1 MRNLTALLSLVL
13 LAALAL
19 PAQAAE
25 VALLDWRRAL
35 MQTDAAEQSM
45 SDLQGRIGSQQQQ
58 AEALGQELQQMQ
70 QRLQQEGDQMAEGK
84 RQSAMQEF
92 QQKGAEFEQLRQEV
106 MQAQQQAEQE
116 FLQQAEPMLEQAMD
130 QVIERHG
137 VEVLVAPQGVLH
149 SDADLQD
156 LTEEVTQILNSLL

>member
-1 MRNLTALLSLVL
+1 MRNLTASLSLVL

-19 PAQAAE
+19 PTQAAE

-45 SDLQGRIGSQQQQ
+45 NDLEGRVGSQQQQ
-58 AEALGQELQQMQ
+58 AESLGQELQQMQ
-70 QRLQQEGDQMAEGK
+70 QRLQQEGQQMAEGE

-92 QQKGAEFEQLRQEV
+92 QEKGTEFEQLRQQV
-106 MQAQQQAEQE
+106 VQAQQQAEQE
-116 FLQQAEPMLEQAMD
+116 FLQQAEPMLEQAVD
-130 QVIERHG
+130 QVIARHG
-137 VEVLVAPQGVLH
+137 VEVLVDPQGVLH

-156 LTEEVTQILNSLL
+156 LTGEVTQILNSLL